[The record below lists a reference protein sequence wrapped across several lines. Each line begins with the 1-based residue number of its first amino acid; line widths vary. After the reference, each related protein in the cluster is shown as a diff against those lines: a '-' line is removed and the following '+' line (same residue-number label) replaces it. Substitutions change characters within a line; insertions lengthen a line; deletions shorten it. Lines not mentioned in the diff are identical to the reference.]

1 MDNPLGKMIG
11 NKLEVV
17 EAYALLSGRLEET
30 HEDLVDECVVI
41 ASLMYQIAAG
51 VNEAEA
57 TAAVKGVLADGSA
70 AAKFEEFIVA
80 QGGVVSDIV
89 QNDTAHKVA
98 VTAVSEGTV
107 ETINALLVGEASV
120 SLGAGRLTKESKLD
134 YDAGIQLI
142 AKKGD
147 HVNNGDTIAYLYSN
161 QPIDEETINKIQQAY
176 TIA

>member
-1 MDNPLGKMIG
+1 M
-11 NKLEVV
+11 
-17 EAYALLSGRLEET
+17 
-30 HEDLVDECVVI
+30 
-41 ASLMYQIAAG
+41 
-51 VNEAEA
+51 
-57 TAAVKGVLADGSA
+57 
-70 AAKFEEFIVA
+70 A

-142 AKKGD
+142 AKK
-147 HVNNGDTIAYLYSN
+147 VIMLIMAIRLLICIQISQLTKRQLIKFSKLIQLPKAY
-161 QPIDEETINKIQQAY
+161 
-176 TIA
+176 

>member
-1 MDNPLGKMIG
+1 
-11 NKLEVV
+11 
-17 EAYALLSGRLEET
+17 
-30 HEDLVDECVVI
+30 
-41 ASLMYQIAAG
+41 
-51 VNEAEA
+51 
-57 TAAVKGVLADGSA
+57 VLADGSA

-89 QNDTAHKVA
+89 QNETAHKVA
-98 VTAVSEGTV
+98 VTAVAEGTV

-120 SLGAGRLTKESKLD
+120 SLGAGRLTKESVLD

-147 HVNNGDTIAYLYSN
+147 HVNHGDTIAYLYAN
-161 QPIDEETINKIQQAY
+161 QPIVEETINKIQQAY